1 MHSPS
6 QRDKRVSAARNC
18 AYSRDR
24 HSCACTNPL
33 TREWEVDTGLWLTFH
48 EEGCLA
54 LKPSEVVSGI
64 ARSSM

>member
-1 MHSPS
+1 MVARS
-6 QRDKRVSAARNC
+6 SAALAR
-18 AYSRDR
+18 RLP
-24 HSCACTNPL
+24 CTNLL